1 MLTFVVLEI
10 AISMLLGF
18 ARGYTVREWVC
29 VGTRARKATSCPPLS
44 AADSRCRAASVR
56 EPAFRRQSVAHGS
69 ARLVRALNVLN
80 KAVDISPLPAR
91 VSNFVQTVR
100 PIRRS
105 LRSYGDVATQG
116 VP

>member
-1 MLTFVVLEI
+1 VGLCRD
-10 AISMLLGF
+10 
-18 ARGYTVREWVC
+18 ARAESN
-29 VGTRARKATSCPPLS
+29 KLPPLS
-44 AADSRCRAASVR
+44 AAESRCPAASVR